1 MMNRTNDR
9 PKLSRAILDMKFMKK
24 SKIRVEQEE
33 EAAEGQAMYSNEI
46 TEEMRKGGKYK
57 IVEVGMNICSDLI
70 EGRLSFGGLNT
81 KVERL
86 MTAEYAKRQEVVEK
100 LKEKDVSD
108 FDMAKRYNPL
118 VNTIHKNTSNKKRN
132 KRKFVKPAEME

>member
-1 MMNRTNDR
+1 MNRTDSR

-57 IVEVGMNICSDLI
+57 IVEVSMNTCSDLI
-70 EGRLSFGGLNT
+70 EGRLSFGGMNA

-86 MTAEYAKRQEVVEK
+86 MSTEYAKRHEIVEK
-100 LKEKDVSD
+100 QKEKDVSD
-108 FDMAKRYNPL
+108 FEMAKRYNPL
-118 VNTIHKNTSNKKRN
+118 VNTMHKNAPNRKRN
-132 KRKFVKPAEME
+132 KRKFIKPAEME